1 LGLVGVIVWV
11 SFGKRHGWKVLTID
25 EVDGVGVDYSRVIV
39 LTLDFEIVRNQADW
53 SFGHWVVGLEW
64 LLTKSTTATAT
75 TAAATTWGSS
85 VLRGSSVVV
94 WSLLALSLVAATAV
108 VLALVAAATVVLA
121 LVAAATAVVLLLA
134 TLVAAAALRSILLS
148 LVIIVRLVAH
158 FEICLLLFYV
168 SDV

>member
-1 LGLVGVIVWV
+1 MGLVGVIVWV

-85 VLRGSSVVV
+85 VSLRGTSVVV
-94 WSLLALSLVAATAV
+94 WSTAGVLSLVAA
-108 VLALVAAATVVLA
+108 AAVVLA

-134 TLVAAAALRSILLS
+134 TLVAAAALRPILLS